1 VQFIGDMLAFH
12 TVRSG
17 VAMAVDG
24 GAGARVV
31 CGKVPGNVVKAK
43 KRWRVRSAEA
53 RQGHVQSR
61 KVNKV

>member
-1 VQFIGDMLAFH
+1 MQFIGDMLAFH

-31 CGKVPGNVVKAK
+31 CGNGKSQKKGGGFKGAECGGKARTCAK
-43 KRWRVRSAEA
+43 
-53 RQGHVQSR
+53 
-61 KVNKV
+61 

>member
-31 CGKVPGNVVKAK
+31 CGNGKSQK
-43 KRWRVRSAEA
+43 KGGGCGVR
-53 RQGHVQSR
+53 RQGKDMC
-61 KVNKV
+61 KVER

>member
-1 VQFIGDMLAFH
+1 MQFIGDMLAFH

-31 CGKVPGNVVKAK
+31 CGNVEMVKAK
-43 KRWRVRSAEA
+43 KKVAGAGAEW
-53 RQGHVQSR
+53 RQGKDMC
-61 KVNKV
+61 KVER

>member
-1 VQFIGDMLAFH
+1 MLAFH

-17 VAMAVDG
+17 VAIDLEL
-24 GAGARVV
+24 ARVV
-31 CGKVPGNVVKAK
+31 LMVKAK
-43 KRWRVRSAEA
+43 KKVAVRSAEA